1 MRFPR
6 LKTKKI
12 MKKGT
17 LVFNKENG
25 QGLIIKTSPSGSLVE
40 VKFQRHAICKVV
52 LNSSLT
58 IIK

>member
-1 MRFPR
+1 
-6 LKTKKI
+6 

-25 QGLIIKTSPSGSLVE
+25 RGLVIKTSPSGSLVE
-40 VKFQRHAICKVV
+40 VKFQNSICKVV
-52 LNSSLT
+52 LNSTLT